1 MKIAKLFQNGRSQA
15 VRLPKECRLPG
26 DSVYVRKLA
35 GRVIL
40 IPKDDPWRS
49 LFESCGK
56 VSADFMPEREQ
67 GEEQER
73 EPLA

>member
-1 MKIAKLFQNGRSQA
+1 MKVAKLFQNGRSQA

-40 IPKDDPWRS
+40 IPRDDPWQS
-49 LFESCGK
+49 LFEACGE
-56 VSADFMPEREQ
+56 VTDDFLDDREQ
-67 GEEQER
+67 GQQRER
-73 EPLA
+73 EPLS